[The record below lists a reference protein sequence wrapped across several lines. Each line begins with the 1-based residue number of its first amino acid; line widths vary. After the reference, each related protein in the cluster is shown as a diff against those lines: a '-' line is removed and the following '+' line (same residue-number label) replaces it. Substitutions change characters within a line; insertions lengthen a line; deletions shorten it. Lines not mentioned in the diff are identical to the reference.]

1 MRFCFFQWCLSVISD
16 FLEVYKLLLILSQG
30 CKLEPS
36 LFQFSVGRHPPFRVS
51 FWCVCVCVEGETCMF
66 YRILTSSQNHGC
78 SVIPYALI
86 CDDIRNDRADGSGTP
101 ERCLQVFPE
110 RCRHEEESQR
120 QGHQTLGHW
129 PGHFLTNFWLLKLP
143 YENAGQTMA

>member
-36 LFQFSVGRHPPFRVS
+36 LFQFSVGPHPPFRVS

>member
-1 MRFCFFQWCLSVISD
+1 
-16 FLEVYKLLLILSQG
+16 
-30 CKLEPS
+30 
-36 LFQFSVGRHPPFRVS
+36 
-51 FWCVCVCVEGETCMF
+51 MF
-66 YRILTSSQNHGC
+66 YRILTSSQDHGC